1 MITNCS
7 EYSILQSYKPDSRI
21 KIIDMRHKNIG
32 CVIAYRK
39 GHTNYGTSL
48 VGYALIR
55 KLQQMG
61 CEVEVINYVKQPDVK
76 QKVAWVVNAMR
87 CGMGHVIANRMKGR
101 KDLKNNA
108 DYAAN
113 IQVRTEAV
121 EAYKERKFIPLF
133 RDYVGY
139 KALHEGSKNYDAVV
153 VGSDQ
158 VWTPLSLPTRFFNL
172 LFVDDAVRKV
182 AYASS
187 FGVSSIPKFQRKA
200 TGAFLD
206 RFHTIGVREQSGKQI
221 VDTLSHQTATVVAD
235 PTLLLDATEWSEEIK
250 NSDVKP
256 TEPYIFCY
264 FLGTNREARK
274 AANELKARTGLKI
287 VTLRHM
293 DEYVAEDELFGDD
306 APYDVDP
313 NDFLAYIKQAD
324 YVLTDSFH
332 CSAFSIQFHKRFMT
346 FYRFAQGSATGRN
359 SRIDSLFSVLG
370 VSREHIYTGDVTK
383 VQAPLDWDGIDANL
397 KRLREESVEFLAKSL
412 G

>member
-1 MITNCS
+1 M
-7 EYSILQSYKPDSRI
+7 K
-21 KIIDMRHKNIG
+21 IG

-48 VGYALIR
+48 VGYALIK
-55 KLQQMG
+55 KLQMMG
-61 CEVEVINYVKQPDVK
+61 YEVEVINYVKK
-76 QKVAWVVNAMR
+76 LTLMQKMEWMVNAWR
-87 CGMGHVIANRMKGR
+87 CGMGSVITDRMKGK
-101 KDLKNNA
+101 KDMQKNVS
-108 DYAAN
+108 YAAN
-113 IQVRTEAV
+113 IKVRTEAV

-133 RDYVGY
+133 KDYVGF
-139 KALHEGSKNYDAVV
+139 KALQEGSKNYDAVI

-158 VWTPLSLPTRFFNL
+158 VWTPLSLPTKFFNL

-187 FGVSSIPKFQRKA
+187 FGVSSIPGFQHKA

-206 RFHTIGVREQSGKQI
+206 RFHAIGVREQSGKKI

-235 PTLLLDATEWSEEIK
+235 PTLLLDAIEWSEEIK
-250 NSDVKP
+250 DSKINMN
-256 TEPYIFCY
+256 EPYIFCY
-264 FLGTNREARK
+264 FLGTNMEARE
-274 AANELKARTGLKI
+274 AANELKAKTGLKI

-293 DEYVAEDELFGDD
+293 DEYVPEDESFGDY

-313 NDFLAYIKQAD
+313 NGFLAYIKNAE

-359 SRIDSLFSVLG
+359 SRIDSLFNVLG
-370 VSREHIYTGDVTK
+370 VNKDHIYNGDVMK
-383 VQAPLDWDGIDANL
+383 VEAPLDWESIDEKL
-397 KRLREESVEFLAKSL
+397 RRLREESVEFLKKSL
-412 G
+412 K